1 MEVPGLVFNN
11 MTHLKEIYL
20 DGNNLM
26 KVPPSIA
33 LVGVSLEFLSLT
45 KNPIEIID
53 DESFLSKFHLKT
65 V

>member
-53 DESFLSKFHLKT
+53 DESFLSKFLFKT
-65 V
+65 A

>member
-1 MEVPGLVFNN
+1 
-11 MTHLKEIYL
+11 MTHLREIYL

-45 KNPIEIID
+45 KNPIENID
-53 DESFLSKFHLKT
+53 DESFLSKFPLKT